1 MAKQTPHFHMR
12 RKDTLETGNK
22 VSVGQRGA
30 SKTGLERSV
39 ALPLHL

>member
-1 MAKQTPHFHMR
+1 MR
-12 RKDTLETGNK
+12 TKDTLETGNK

-30 SKTGLERSV
+30 SQAGLKRSV